1 MYHDNRNQRKAG
13 MGIWISD
20 NADFEPK
27 KKPLRDKG
35 TLLNDKR
42 VHLHKGTA
50 ILYMYV
56 HNTGAKYI
64 RQEQRECKKK

>member
-1 MYHDNRNQRKAG
+1 MTTVIKEKLAWGYEFQIMQILNQ
-13 MGIWISD
+13 
-20 NADFEPK
+20 K
-27 KKPLRDKG
+27 KKTLRDKG

>member
-1 MYHDNRNQRKAG
+1 MTTVIKEKLAWGYEFQTMQILNP
-13 MGIWISD
+13 
-20 NADFEPK
+20 PK
-27 KKPLRDKG
+27 IKTFKDKG

-42 VHLHKGTA
+42 VHLQEGTA

-56 HNTGAKYI
+56 HNTGAKYM